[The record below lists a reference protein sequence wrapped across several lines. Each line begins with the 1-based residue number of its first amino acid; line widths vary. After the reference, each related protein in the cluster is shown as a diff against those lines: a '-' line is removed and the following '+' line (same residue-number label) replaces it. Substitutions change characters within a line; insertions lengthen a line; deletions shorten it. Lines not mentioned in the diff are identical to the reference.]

1 MICNSERMV
10 LRGKYINK
18 QKHVREDSN
27 EESRNKLVQRIR
39 LFFIIFCTRKNQ
51 SMVGIADC
59 IYHGKKNHTKM
70 RIGGGSLEDV
80 CLDENS
86 QNTHTV
92 FTHREGKRISVR
104 NTCSVFKYFEI
115 VRAFIVFKTTR
126 QSIQHTVIDSPL
138 LIKSSPNKFQ
148 PSNQL
153 KNDSNPKLSY
163 QNPHH

>member
-1 MICNSERMV
+1 MICNSERIV
-10 LRGKYINK
+10 LRGKFINK

-39 LFFIIFCTRKNQ
+39 LFFYYFLYTQKLEQDRNGGLYLLRQ
-51 SMVGIADC
+51 
-59 IYHGKKNHTKM
+59 KNHTKM